1 MPKPRWRRNKRR
13 AVSPIIATILLVAIT
28 VVLAAVLYILI
39 SGLGSTG
46 SKPYD
51 LGLGQGTPSQVNTG
65 TTAAP
70 VMSYYD
76 TFSLSATSGLT
87 TSLFGLKITNASGSA
102 VGTVAVPTACGV
114 TDAASVCLAAGTGW
128 AWYAILETST
138 GNVAATFTGSAWSSA
153 TSPVTVTSA
162 YSIVIVSASQL
173 AGTGSTLSSFGTTS
187 SAVSG
192 STTM

>member
-1 MPKPRWRRNKRR
+1 MMPKPRWRRNKRR

-51 LGLGQGTPSQVNTG
+51 LGLGQGTPSQ
-65 TTAAP
+65 TT
-70 VMSYYD
+70 VSGKTSYYD

-102 VGTVAVPTACGV
+102 VGTVAAVPTACGV

-138 GNVAATFTGSAWSSA
+138 GNVAATFTGSAWSSG